1 MFRRTAKAANPED
14 CAMSKSN
21 QADVSHALRIVGAE
35 DFSDDG
41 QSGVV
46 TVSGDFASAI
56 MGQLAS
62 DPEARRRM
70 GLDDQPVRIS
80 RMGGLEIC
88 CNGFDIEGRGVRA
101 VVHRAARS
109 VMNCARLSTGT
120 LKPGDACPH

>member
-1 MFRRTAKAANPED
+1 MKLRLTAKADDPE
-14 CAMSKSN
+14 MSN
-21 QADVSHALRIVGAE
+21 EQFQIDHVAQALRIVGAE

-62 DPEARRRM
+62 DPDARRRM

-80 RMGGLEIC
+80 RMGGLEIW
-88 CNGFDIEGRGVRA
+88 CNGF
-101 VVHRAARS
+101 
-109 VMNCARLSTGT
+109 
-120 LKPGDACPH
+120 